1 MTKATAFC
9 SVLLLRRDA
18 PVLSSITKIDSRR
31 VHQYHHRSLFQSNLL
46 NNFCLFPTDTFNYDD
61 NNDDD
66 VGLAQSMKSTSSSV
80 ATKQTE
86 NIEWIVRPAQLQDKD
101 KVDRLLM
108 ASYSTWFPADYASD
122 VLSKA
127 LPKIC
132 IAQEILLTC
141 GTWYVVEDPQTG
153 ALVGC
158 GGFTMTAPTSAANE
172 RDDDGD
178 TSVDGLPAI
187 TKQPA
192 VTVPHLRH
200 FATDPAYGRK
210 GIATAIWNQ
219 SWNAIIEYFGAQRQP
234 PPALEVFSSLTA
246 EPFYASLGFQRVQ
259 SLTIPLVEDCDFP
272 ATLMRRPQPSDEG
285 CS

>member
-18 PVLSSITKIDSRR
+18 PVLSSITKIESRR
-31 VHQYHHRSLFQSNLL
+31 VYHYQPRSLFQSNLL
-46 NNFCLFPTDTFNYDD
+46 NKLCLSPTDTFNYDD

-66 VGLAQSMKSTSSSV
+66 VGLAQSMKSTSSTV
-80 ATKQTE
+80 ATKKTE
-86 NIEWIVRPAQLQDKD
+86 KVEWIVRPAQLQDKD
-101 KVDRLLM
+101 KVDRLLL
-108 ASYSTWFPADYASD
+108 ASYSTWFPANYASD

-132 IAQEILLTC
+132 SAQETLLTC

-178 TSVDGLPAI
+178 TIVDGLSA
-187 TKQPA
+187 TAQQLA

-210 GIATAIWNQ
+210 GIATTIWNQ
-219 SWNAIIEYFGAQRQP
+219 SWNAIIEYFEAQNQP

-246 EPFYASLGFQRVQ
+246 EPFYASLGFERVQ
-259 SLTIPLVEDCDFP
+259 SLTIPLAEDCDFP
-272 ATLMRRPQPSDEG
+272 ATLMRRPQPTDDG
-285 CS
+285 CG